1 VGPLFYEP
9 TVLTEVAP
17 GMTLYAEET
26 FGPVVSLYRFENEAE
41 VVKAAN
47 DTRFGLSTSIW
58 TRDSKRAT
66 EAALRLHTGMVN
78 INEAYGAA
86 FGSVAAA
93 TGGMGDSGLGR
104 RSGAEGLWRYT
115 EIQTVARQTLL
126 PIAPSLGL
134 SPARFTRALGSS
146 LRILKALRMK

>member
-1 VGPLFYEP
+1 
-9 TVLTEVAP
+9 
-17 GMTLYAEET
+17 MTLYAEET
-26 FGPVVSLYRFENEAE
+26 FGPVVSLYRFDNEAE

-47 DTRFGLSTSIW
+47 DTRFGLSSSIW
-58 TRDSKRAT
+58 TRDGKRAK

-86 FGSVAAA
+86 FGSVGAA

-104 RSGAEGLWRYT
+104 RSGADGVWRYT

-126 PIAPSLGL
+126 PLAPSLGM
-134 SPARFTRALGSS
+134 SPARYTRQLGTALR
-146 LRILKALRMK
+146 LLKALRMK